1 SLEKKVAIDT
11 NGKLDIAVLNLPHIS
26 NFTDFDPLEREDI
39 VSLRYIKE
47 ANAVGNPHVL
57 IIPGSKNTI
66 EDLNYL
72 KSKGYLDEI
81 KRLEK
86 NGGTIVGICGGFQM
100 LGKTISD
107 HYGVESSRESIEGLG
122 LLDMETQFENK
133 KTTFQVEAEEIK
145 DEDKKKSPEVVRGYE
160 IHMGKT
166 KLNSAKSLFK
176 IKKRSGKK
184 CLVYDGA
191 VCRDGKVW
199 GTYIHGVFDNDRFR
213 RKFLHKISKK
223 ENLPIKK
230 TAGDF
235 EYDTFKEEQYDKL
248 ADLVRK
254 NLDMKQIYKLVGS

>member
-1 SLEKKVAIDT
+1 
-11 NGKLDIAVLNLPHIS
+11 
-26 NFTDFDPLEREDI
+26 
-39 VSLRYIKE
+39 
-47 ANAVGNPHVL
+47 
-57 IIPGSKNTI
+57 
-66 EDLNYL
+66 
-72 KSKGYLDEI
+72 
-81 KRLEK
+81 
-86 NGGTIVGICGGFQM
+86 M

-107 HYGVESSRESIEGLG
+107 HYGVESTRESIEGLG

-166 KLNSAKSLFK
+166 KLNSAKSLFR

-199 GTYIHGVFDNDRFR
+199 GTYIHGVFDNDGFR